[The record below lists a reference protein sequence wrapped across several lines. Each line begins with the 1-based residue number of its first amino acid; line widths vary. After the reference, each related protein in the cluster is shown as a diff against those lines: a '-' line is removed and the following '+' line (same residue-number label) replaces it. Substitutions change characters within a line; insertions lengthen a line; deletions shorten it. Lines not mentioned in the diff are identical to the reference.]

1 MFAVEP
7 WVKRGLPTY
16 FGHLKWDIDCRHLP
30 WRAQAGGTWRSE
42 ENPNGRCARAADA
55 GTRDSAGYMVSGH
68 RHTVWAV
75 FLSGVAGLLVIFAM
89 TGPASAQRALCR
101 SLQAELAAVETGRGA
116 GSSARYNEYDRAVRQ
131 QEVQIRKTEHA
142 ARRNGCHARR
152 SNVCQRINSSLAAMV
167 SNLESLRRQR
177 ERLAPRKATSHDRER
192 IIRSMRNNGC
202 LDNDRS
208 TAAVRQQEQPVRS
221 GRRTLLEQIF
231 GTKTY
236 SDTGAYGESDPALQR
251 RFGTFRTLCVRTCDG
266 YYFPISFST
275 TSDRFAADEV
285 QCEKMCPGTE
295 TALYFHP
302 MPNGDAEQSIAFR
315 DGEPYQ
321 SLPTAF
327 AYRKNVDTACTCRRP
342 QREFEEI
349 AGNEPEPGAE
359 AERSIPAPTF
369 RIDRDLDLDGLAL
382 ADGSLPADRLMAL
395 ANRRESEPA
404 SKGSSRIRIVG
415 PEFFPVQ

>member
-1 MFAVEP
+1 M
-7 WVKRGLPTY
+7 K
-16 FGHLKWDIDCRHLP
+16 
-30 WRAQAGGTWRSE
+30 
-42 ENPNGRCARAADA
+42 
-55 GTRDSAGYMVSGH
+55 GYAGH
-68 RHTVWAV
+68 RVFPRVRRAV
-75 FLSGVAGLLVIFAM
+75 TALLSAFAGFL
-89 TGPASAQRALCR
+89 ALCAVLPGQAAAQTALCA

-116 GSSARYNEYDRAVRQ
+116 GSSARYKEYDRAVQQ
-131 QEVQIRKTEHA
+131 QELQIRKTENA

-167 SNLESLRRQR
+167 ANLESLRRQR
-177 ERLAPRKATSHDRER
+177 DRLAPRKATSRDRER

-202 LDNDRS
+202 LAGDRS
-208 TAAVRQQEQPVRS
+208 TVTLRQEQQSDRS

-275 TSDRFAADEV
+275 TSDHFSADEA

-302 MPNGDAEQSIAFR
+302 MPNGDAEQSISFR
-315 DGEPYQ
+315 NGEPYQ
-321 SLPTAF
+321 SLANAF
-327 AYRKNVDTACTCRRP
+327 AYRKNVDTACSCRRP
-342 QREFEEI
+342 LREFEEI
-349 AGNEPEPGAE
+349 AGTEPDPA
-359 AERSIPAPTF
+359 AQNERSIPVPAF

-382 ADGSLPADRLMAL
+382 ANGRLPADRLMAL
-395 ANRRESEPA
+395 ANRHESEPA
-404 SKGSSRIRIVG
+404 ARGSSRIRIVG

>member
-1 MFAVEP
+1 
-7 WVKRGLPTY
+7 
-16 FGHLKWDIDCRHLP
+16 
-30 WRAQAGGTWRSE
+30 
-42 ENPNGRCARAADA
+42 
-55 GTRDSAGYMVSGH
+55 MVSGH
-68 RHTVWAV
+68 RLGHTVFAA
-75 FLSGVAGLLVIFAM
+75 FLSGVAGLLVVLAVA
-89 TGPASAQRALCR
+89 GPASAQRALCQ

-116 GSSARYNEYDRAVRQ
+116 GSSSRYKEYDRAVRQ
-131 QEVQIRKTEHA
+131 QEVQISKTERA

-167 SNLESLRRQR
+167 ANLESLRRQR
-177 ERLAPRKATSHDRER
+177 DRLAPRKATSRDRER

-202 LDNDRS
+202 LDDDRS
-208 TAAVRQQEQPVRS
+208 TVTVRQQQPSSS

-302 MPNGDAEQSIAFR
+302 MPNGDAEQSISFR
-315 DGEPYQ
+315 NGEPYQ
-321 SLPTAF
+321 NLPNAF
-327 AYRKNVDTACTCRRP
+327 SYRKNVDTACSCRYSK
-342 QREFEEI
+342 REFEEI

-359 AERSIPAPTF
+359 NERSIPVPAF
-369 RIDRDLDLDGLAL
+369 RVDRDLDLDGLAL
-382 ADGSLPADRLMAL
+382 ADGNLSADRLIEL
-395 ANRRESEPA
+395 ANRTESEPVA
-404 SKGSSRIRIVG
+404 QGSSRIRIVG